1 MPQLSTDPQ
10 PNTPPQVGDPA
21 PDFSAKGTEGE
32 EYRLS
37 DLYQHSHVLLIFYPA
52 DMTTG

>member
-1 MPQLSTDPQ
+1 MSTDPT
-10 PNTPPQVGDPA
+10 PSTPPQVGDVA
-21 PDFSAKGTEGE
+21 PDFNAKGTEGD

-37 DLYQHSHVLLIFYPA
+37 DLYQRSHVLLIFYPA